1 MRPIL
6 SVVIALVLAAGAHAA
21 LKSDIEFARPGG
33 QPLTLDAW
41 VPDGPGPFPT
51 VIVVHGGGWRNG
63 DKQTY
68 VPPLFPPLTEAGF
81 AWFTIN
87 YRLAPAHHFPAPVDD
102 VIGAVQWVKAHAREY
117 KVDTRRLAI
126 IGESAG
132 GHLVAFVGARDG
144 KRLGLAAIVPFYA
157 PCDLDPL
164 TAIPDRP
171 RAGLQALLGFE
182 ELDEAAHRKLARGLA
197 GHLRRQGHAA
207 VSDDP
212 RDRRSDGALCA
223 VRHHVRPHKEGG
235 WRMRTLSRGGRA
247 PRRGWLGKEPRLPGL
262 QTQDGRVAQSRHEV
276 K

>member
-1 MRPIL
+1 MRPLL
-6 SVVIALVLAAGAHAA
+6 SLVIALALAVGARAA

-126 IGESAG
+126 MGESAG

-144 KRLGLAAIVPFYA
+144 KRLGLAAVVPFYA

-164 TAIPDRP
+164 TAIPNRP
-171 RAGLQALLGFE
+171 RASLQALLGFE
-182 ELDEAAHRKLARGLA
+182 ELDEAAHRKLREASPVTYVAKGMPPFLMIHGTGDQMVPFAQSVTMCERIKKA
-197 GHLRRQGHAA
+197 GGSCELYP
-207 VSDDP
+207 VE
-212 RDRRSDGALCA
+212 GA
-223 VRHHVRPHKEGG
+223 PHGVGG
-235 WRMRTLSRGGRA
+235 WEKNPAFQGYKRKMVE
-247 PRRGWLGKEPRLPGL
+247 WLKA
-262 QTQDGRVAQSRHEV
+262 VM